1 MKHKILKPMV
11 EIKFSVKRNK
21 IYDIRNTLCARLH
34 ALCVNGGITRVF
46 RDTR

>member
-21 IYDIRNTLCARLH
+21 MYDIRNTIFDMLCAMRY
-34 ALCVNGGITRVF
+34 ALMEVM
-46 RDTR
+46 

>member
-21 IYDIRNTLCARLH
+21 MYDIRHTKYAMRQAPCAMR
-34 ALCVNGGITRVF
+34 
-46 RDTR
+46 